1 MIIRKGYFSFDRML
15 FEGVGIEKVAKLTR
29 LTEEY
34 VSAIRAF
41 YETHDYDSDVAPLTM
56 VSIERIEINPYL
68 HSVATNPLVSKR
80 KGLYTVT
87 FSTF

>member
-1 MIIRKGYFSFDRML
+1 MNG
-15 FEGVGIEKVAKLTR
+15 LTVEDHI
-29 LTEEY
+29 TIA
-34 VSAIRAF
+34 SQK
-41 YETHDYDSDVAPLTM
+41 
-56 VSIERIEINPYL
+56 NPYL